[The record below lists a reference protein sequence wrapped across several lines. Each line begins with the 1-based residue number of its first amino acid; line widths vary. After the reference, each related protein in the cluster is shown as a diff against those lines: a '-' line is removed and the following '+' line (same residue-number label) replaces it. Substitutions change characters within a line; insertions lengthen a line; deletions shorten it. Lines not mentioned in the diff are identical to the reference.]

1 MVFLPMKTIAYL
13 RISTQGQELDNQRL
27 AILNYAHNNKLQID
41 EFLEMQISSRK
52 STLDRGIDN
61 LLSNM
66 TAGDLIIVSEL
77 SRIGR
82 SVGQIIKIV
91 DELIKKKIRFI
102 AIKENIHL
110 NGKQDIQSKMM
121 VTMFGLFAEIER
133 DLISERTCEGLN
145 AARTK
150 GRILGRPKGSRGLSR
165 LDGKENE
172 IHEFLEKKISKS
184 SIAKILDVSRSA
196 LLHFIK
202 SRKLQ

>member
-1 MVFLPMKTIAYL
+1 MKTIVYL
-13 RISTQGQELDNQRL
+13 RISTQNQELDNQRL

-41 EFLEMQISSRK
+41 EFLEIQISSRK

-61 LLSNM
+61 LLSKM
-66 TAGDLIIVSEL
+66 EAGDLIVVSEL

-91 DELIKKKIRFI
+91 DELIKNKIRFI

-121 VTMFGLFAEIER
+121 VTLFGLFAEIER

-145 AARTK
+145 AARAK
-150 GRILGRPKGSRGLSR
+150 GRILGRPKGSRGYSR
-165 LDGKENE
+165 LDGKESE

-184 SIAKILDVSRSA
+184 SIAKILDVSRST